1 MSLQKLAGDGLPG
14 GVIARVQFT
23 GETEFRQGVGE
34 TREAEKG
41 GVRAYGPMVGA
52 GLAVRLAV
60 IPFLYRDWLD
70 PFLLEHWAF
79 GRVARS
85 LVAGHGFGNVF
96 ADTGPTAV
104 VSPVY
109 VYLLAGVFRLLGT
122 YTPASI
128 VAALAINSVFSALTC
143 IPVFLLARRCFP
155 LRAAKWAGWG
165 WAFSPYGIYYGADWA
180 WSTCLVTLLLAVLFL
195 WALALEESGRV
206 WDWLGFGALG
216 GVAALTE
223 PVVLSVVPL
232 LGLWT
237 CWRRLRKRQSW
248 MLPMSVAALGA
259 LAVVAPWLVRN
270 YETFHQ
276 FIPIRSGFGLE
287 LYIGNSADTRH
298 WVDRSLHPNHSDAE
312 LAEYTERGELAYMQ
326 HKTQQAKQYIRSY
339 PAQYVY
345 RVVRRIIY
353 IWTGFWSFDRA
364 YLAEEPLDVPNIFLS
379 TTMTVL
385 ALGGLRRVWRSDASL
400 GVRFAIVFV
409 FFPLAYYF
417 SHPETYYFRPVD
429 PLIVVL
435 AAYFATERF
444 GGQTR
449 SEAGAGRLAS

>member
-1 MSLQKLAGDGLPG
+1 MS
-14 GVIARVQFT
+14 
-23 GETEFRQGVGE
+23 E
-34 TREAEKG
+34 TRGAEKG
-41 GVRAYGPMVGA
+41 GGRASGLITIGPMVA
-52 GLAVRLAV
+52 AALAVRLAV

-70 PFLLEHWAF
+70 PFVLEHWAF

-109 VYLLAGVFRLLGT
+109 AYLLAGVFRLLGT

-128 VAALAINSVFSALTC
+128 VTALALNSLFSALTC
-143 IPVFLLARRCFP
+143 IPVFLLARRCFNP
-155 LRAAKWAGWG
+155 RAAKWAGWG
-165 WAFSPYGIYYGADWA
+165 LAFSPYGIYYGADWA

-195 WALALEESGRV
+195 WALRLEESGR
-206 WDWLGFGALG
+206 WRDWLGFGALG
-216 GVAALTE
+216 GAAALTE

-248 MLPMSVAALGA
+248 ALPMTVAALGA
-259 LAVVAPWLVRN
+259 LAVMVPWLVRN
-270 YETFHQ
+270 YEIFHQ

-287 LYIGNSADTRH
+287 LYIGNSADSLH

-312 LAEYTERGELAYMQ
+312 LAEYAQRGELAYMA
-326 HKTQQAKQYIRSY
+326 HKAQQARQYIRSH

-345 RVVRRIIY
+345 RVMRRVVY

-385 ALGGLRRVWRSDASL
+385 ALGGLRRVYRADAGLAS
-400 GVRFAIVFV
+400 RFAIVFV

-435 AAYFATERF
+435 AAYFVTERF
-444 GGQTR
+444 GGR
-449 SEAGAGRLAS
+449 SSATLGRAS

>member
-1 MSLQKLAGDGLPG
+1 
-14 GVIARVQFT
+14 
-23 GETEFRQGVGE
+23 
-34 TREAEKG
+34 
-41 GVRAYGPMVGA
+41 MVMA
-52 GLAVRLAV
+52 ALAVRLAV
-60 IPFLYRDWLD
+60 IPFVYRDWLD
-70 PFLLEHWAF
+70 PFVLEHWAF

-104 VSPVY
+104 VAPVY
-109 VYLLAGVFRLLGT
+109 TYLLAGIFRLFGIYTTASIVTALAVNSLFSALVCVPVYLLA
-122 YTPASI
+122 
-128 VAALAINSVFSALTC
+128 
-143 IPVFLLARRCFP
+143 RRW
-155 LRAAKWAGWG
+155 LNARAAKWAGWG

-195 WALALEESGRV
+195 WALALEDSGNG
-206 WDWLGFGALG
+206 WEWLGFGALG
-216 GVAALTE
+216 GLAALTE
-223 PVVLSVVPL
+223 PVVLAVIPL

-237 CWRRLRKRQSW
+237 CWQRLRKRESW
-248 MLPMSVAALGA
+248 MLPMAAAAFGAVAAM
-259 LAVVAPWLVRN
+259 APWFVRD

-287 LYIGNSADTRH
+287 LYIGNSADSLH

-312 LAEYTERGELAYMQ
+312 LAEYAQSGELAYMA
-326 HKTQQAKQYIRSY
+326 HKAQQGGEYIRSH

-345 RVVRRIIY
+345 RVLRRIIY
-353 IWTGFWSFDRA
+353 IWTGYWSFDRA

-385 ALGGLRRVWRSDASL
+385 ALGGLRRLYLTKVGLAKAGLAKAGRVNASL
-400 GVRFAIVFV
+400 AVRFAIVFV

-435 AAYFATERF
+435 AAYFVTERL
-444 GGQTR
+444 GGRVQR
-449 SEAGAGRLAS
+449 RDGAVALASSR

>member
-1 MSLQKLAGDGLPG
+1 MS
-14 GVIARVQFT
+14 
-23 GETEFRQGVGE
+23 E
-34 TREAEKG
+34 TRGAEKG
-41 GVRAYGPMVGA
+41 GGRASGLITIGPMVA
-52 GLAVRLAV
+52 AALAVRLAV

-70 PFLLEHWAF
+70 PFVLEHWAF

-109 VYLLAGVFRLLGT
+109 AYLLAGVFRLLGT

-128 VAALAINSVFSALTC
+128 VTALALNSLFSALTC
-143 IPVFLLARRCFP
+143 IPVFLLARRCFNP
-155 LRAAKWAGWG
+155 RAAKWAGWG

-195 WALALEESGRV
+195 WALRLEESGSV
-206 WDWLGFGALG
+206 WAWLGFGALG
-216 GVAALTE
+216 GAAALTE

-248 MLPMSVAALGA
+248 ALPMTVAALGA
-259 LAVVAPWLVRN
+259 LAVMVPWLVRN
-270 YETFHQ
+270 YEIFHQ

-287 LYIGNSADTRH
+287 LYIGNSADSLH

-312 LAEYTERGELAYMQ
+312 LAEYAQRGELAYMA
-326 HKTQQAKQYIRSY
+326 HKAQQARQYIRSH

-345 RVVRRIIY
+345 RVMRRVVY

-385 ALGGLRRVWRSDASL
+385 ALGGLRRVYRADAGLAS
-400 GVRFAIVFV
+400 RFAIVFV

-435 AAYFATERF
+435 AAYFVTERF
-444 GGQTR
+444 GGR
-449 SEAGAGRLAS
+449 SSATLGRAS

>member
-1 MSLQKLAGDGLPG
+1 M
-14 GVIARVQFT
+14 
-23 GETEFRQGVGE
+23 GETQ
-34 TREAEKG
+34 EAEKDG
-41 GVRAYGPMVGA
+41 LRAYAPMV
-52 GLAVRLAV
+52 LAALSVRLAV

-70 PFLLEHWAF
+70 PFVLEHWAF

-104 VSPVY
+104 VAPVY
-109 VYLLAGVFRLLGT
+109 AYLLAGVFHWFGT

-128 VAALAINSVFSALTC
+128 VAALALNSLFSALTC
-143 IPVFLLARRCFP
+143 IPVFLLARRCFNG
-155 LRAAKWAGWG
+155 RVAKWAGWG

-195 WALALEESGRV
+195 WALTLEESRNA
-206 WDWLGFGALG
+206 WEWLGFGALG
-216 GVAALTE
+216 GLAALSE
-223 PVVLSVVPL
+223 PIVLAVVPL

-237 CWRRLRKRQSW
+237 CWQRLRMRQSW
-248 MLPMSVAALGA
+248 LLPMMVAALGA
-259 LAVVAPWLVRN
+259 VAMMAPWFVRD
-270 YETFHQ
+270 YQVFHQ

-287 LYIGNSADTRH
+287 LYIGNSPDSLH

-312 LAEYTERGELAYMQ
+312 LKEYEQTGEMAYMA
-326 HKTQQAKQYIRSY
+326 HKGQQGKQYIRSH
-339 PAQYVY
+339 PAQYACRGLR
-345 RVVRRIIY
+345 RVVY

-364 YLAEEPLDVPNIFLS
+364 YLAEEPLDLPNIFVS
-379 TTMTVL
+379 TTMTML
-385 ALGGLRRVWRSDASL
+385 AFAGLRRAWRANAGL
-400 GVRFAIVFV
+400 AVRFVIVFV

-435 AAYFATERF
+435 AAYFVTERF
-444 GGQTR
+444 GGR
-449 SEAGAGRLAS
+449 MKHPGGAAVLAS